1 MEQDQSQSK
10 VETQY
15 CLKKKKNKTLFQPA
29 LMYSHGI
36 INTENYYTF

>member
-15 CLKKKKNKTLFQPA
+15 CLKKKKKQN
-29 LMYSHGI
+29 I
-36 INTENYYTF
+36 ISASFDVFPWNY